1 MRVDI
6 LLVEVVDLCVCV
18 CVSVCVLGL
27 GGRGYVYTISHI
39 AAVAFLLCYIER
51 VTLNRTA

>member
-6 LLVEVVDLCVCV
+6 LLVQVVDLCVCV
-18 CVSVCVLGL
+18 CMCAWL
-27 GGRGYVYTISHI
+27 GGRGYVYTISHV

>member
-6 LLVEVVDLCVCV
+6 LLVEVVDLCVS
-18 CVSVCVLGL
+18 VSICVLGL
-27 GGRGYVYTISHI
+27 GGRGYVYIISHVAA